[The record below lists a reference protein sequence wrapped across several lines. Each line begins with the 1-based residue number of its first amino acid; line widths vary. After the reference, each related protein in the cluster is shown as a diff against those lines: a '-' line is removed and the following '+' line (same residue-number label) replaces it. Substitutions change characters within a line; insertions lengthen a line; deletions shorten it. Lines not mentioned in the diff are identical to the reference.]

1 MRSFTALA
9 VLGAASGLSPLAR
22 SATAPTRCAAPF
34 AGAAALLAPTIAAA
48 ADSYEYGAVSAPDWV
63 LPAGAFLSIATAGIG
78 FALQSGDDASREI
91 FEDSKDS
98 FGKKDNNV
106 LNRRGDV

>member
-1 MRSFTALA
+1 MRGA
-9 VLGAASGLSPLAR
+9 VQRRVAARPGGV
-22 SATAPTRCAAPF
+22 ATSTRRRR
-34 AGAAALLAPTIAAA
+34 
-48 ADSYEYGAVSAPDWV
+48 YGAVSAPDWV
-63 LPAGAFLSIATAGIG
+63 LPAGAVLSIATAGIG

-98 FGKKDNNV
+98 FGKKDNSV